1 MLRYNHSKNPQKR
14 NVKMKKAFQKIKDII
29 KNSINNIAQ
38 SAKSR
43 ERLAVLIC
51 IPITLT
57 SVVLC
62 AVLLY
67 NNGKDGKKEPEATE
81 SQEYFEDAFEP
92 ESISTTPGNNSLE
105 YQSLGNG
112 TCLVMG
118 LGAYRGSELIIPE
131 ENPLGER
138 IIGIGNRAFEGCT
151 SLVSVSI
158 PESVTNIGSGVFK
171 GCSSLVMITVDA
183 ANQKYSS
190 AGGTLYSKDKTRLIC
205 CPSARIG
212 NSYLLNPNVRAIEDY
227 AFDGIK
233 NITKVLYEKSTA
245 DFEQI
250 DIGAGN
256 EQFCELPI
264 TCNYSPNK

>member
-1 MLRYNHSKNPQKR
+1 
-14 NVKMKKAFQKIKDII
+14 MKKRFQKIKDTI

-57 SVVLC
+57 SVALC
-62 AVLLY
+62 AILLY
-67 NNGKDGKKEPEATE
+67 NSGRSKNNEPNVTDD
-81 SQEYFEDAFEP
+81 QEYFKDIFELDGSP
-92 ESISTTPGNNSLE
+92 NTVITNCLE

-118 LGAYRGSELIIPE
+118 IGTCRDSELIIPE

-171 GCSSLVMITVDA
+171 GCSSLVMITVDTG
-183 ANQKYSS
+183 NQKYSS

-205 CPSARIG
+205 CPAARIG
-212 NSYLLNPNVRAIEDY
+212 SSYLLDPGVRIIDDF

-233 NITKVLYEKSTA
+233 NIAKVLYEKSTA

-250 DIGAGN
+250 NIGSGN
-256 EQFCELPI
+256 EAFCELPI
-264 TCNYSPNK
+264 TCNYSPTK

>member
-1 MLRYNHSKNPQKR
+1 
-14 NVKMKKAFQKIKDII
+14 MKKTFQKIKDII

-62 AVLLY
+62 AILLY
-67 NNGKDGKKEPEATE
+67 NNGKSENKEPEVTDG
-81 SQEYFEDAFEP
+81 QEYFEGAFEP
-92 ESISTTPGNNSLE
+92 ESSPDTVSTNGLE

-118 LGAYRGSELIIPE
+118 IGTYRENELIIPE

-158 PESVTNIGSGVFK
+158 PEGVTNIGSGVFK
-171 GCSSLVMITVDA
+171 GCSSLVMITVDTG
-183 ANQKYSS
+183 NQKYSS

-205 CPSARIG
+205 CPAARIG
-212 NSYLLNPNVRAIEDY
+212 NSYLLNPNVRIIDDY

-233 NITKVLYEKSTA
+233 NIAKVLYEKSTA

-250 DIGAGN
+250 SIGTGN